1 MSNQYK
7 FDFSIETIN
16 EKLVSITYL
25 TDLKQKK
32 EFGSSVYFSKESEK
46 EKETHRLIQK
56 AKEMKKYY
64 SSVYQLIPFKKT
76 IEFEI
81 RSAFKVNKLM
91 LYYKNEAILIT
102 KEYKKKKQILEKIN
116 LINLKKSRW

>member
-1 MSNQYK
+1 MAKKYK

-16 EKLVSITYL
+16 EKWVSITYL

-32 EFGSSVYFSKESEK
+32 EFGSSVYFGEESEK

-81 RSAFKVNKLM
+81 RSGFKVNKLM

-102 KEYKKKKQILEKIN
+102 KKYKKKKQILEKIN
-116 LINLKKSRW
+116 LINLKKNRW